1 MIARDSRLKRA
12 RSTMASVSVL
22 VLAGVVAGSVMAG
35 CATQPVQ
42 PAEPP
47 VMVQEPVVEQPKPP
61 VKSESEVASER
72 AKREELEKKQQKLEE
87 WVMRLGVTNRE
98 LDDKL
103 ARLQL
108 LVLEREAQLKEL
120 SRKLE
125 EAILEVVRAK
135 AKLRSIESK
144 AEAASH
150 LAEAEIALN
159 TLKGS
164 AARRRDED
172 FAQAEEMLK
181 LGALEFKKENY
192 GGALYLTSQVKSLL
206 REGQERSQ
214 NRDNVPLLKGEVLF
228 ALPLPL
234 QVASE
239 VKAREGPGLEFK
251 ELHSLA
257 SGEAVLGL
265 SYKGQW
271 VRVKAQD
278 GRAGWIMYT
287 RVAAR

>member
-1 MIARDSRLKRA
+1 MMTRDSRSESVPSGRA
-12 RSTMASVSVL
+12 FRPLLAMA
-22 VLAGVVAGSVMAG
+22 GIMMGSVMVG
-35 CATQPVQ
+35 CATP
-42 PAEPP
+42 PAPPPEPR
-47 VMVQEPVVEQPKPP
+47 VIIQERVVEQPKAP
-61 VKSESEVASER
+61 VQPECDIASER
-72 AKREELEKKQQKLEE
+72 AKLEQLEKKQQKLEE
-87 WVMRLGVTNRE
+87 WVMGLTASNRD

-103 ARLQL
+103 AKSQL
-108 LVLEREAQLKEL
+108 LSLEREAQSKEL
-120 SRKLE
+120 NRKLE

-150 LAEAEIALN
+150 LAEAEIALK

-164 AARRRDED
+164 AAGQRDQD
-172 FAQAEEMLK
+172 FAQVEEMLK

-192 GGALYLTSQVKSLL
+192 GGALYLTSQAKSLL
-206 REGQERSQ
+206 KEGQERSQ
-214 NRDNVPLLKGEVLF
+214 NRDQTPLLKGEVLF
-228 ALPLPL
+228 AYPLPL
-234 QVASE
+234 RVASE

-251 ELHSLA
+251 ELHSLG
-257 SGEAVLGL
+257 SGEAVVGL

-271 VRVKAQD
+271 VRVKAKD

>member
-1 MIARDSRLKRA
+1 MMMRDRQSNYIPSSRAFLSLLA
-12 RSTMASVSVL
+12 MA
-22 VLAGVVAGSVMAG
+22 GIITGSVMAG

-42 PAEPP
+42 PPEPP
-47 VMVQEPVVEQPKPP
+47 VTVKEPVVEQPKPP
-61 VKSESEVASER
+61 VKPEIDVASER
-72 AKREELEKKQQKLEE
+72 AKREEFEKKQQKLEE
-87 WVMRLGVTNRE
+87 WVMRLSATNRD

-103 ARLQL
+103 ARFQL

-120 SRKLE
+120 GRKLE

-150 LAEAEIALN
+150 LAEAEIALK

-164 AARRRDED
+164 AAGRRDED
-172 FAQAEEMLK
+172 FVQVEEMLK

-192 GGALYLTSQVKSLL
+192 GGALYLTSQAKSLL
-206 REGQERSQ
+206 KEGQERSQ
-214 NRDNVPLLKGEVLF
+214 NRDQAPLLKGEVLF
-228 ALPLPL
+228 TPPLPL

-251 ELHSLA
+251 ELHSLG
-257 SGEAVLGL
+257 SGEPVLGL